1 MTDASPG
8 ALLALAEVAAREASA
23 LLLRL
28 RASARTEVGTK
39 SSATDMVSDADRASE
54 RLIVERLR
62 AARPHDAILGEEQGV
77 SAGTSGVRWVIDPL
91 DGTTN
96 YLYGLPCFVVSI
108 AAVLDG
114 AAEMDGEA
122 VAGVV
127 HDPVHG
133 ETFTAA
139 AGEGAFLNGRP
150 IAVSGH
156 ADLAT
161 ALVATG
167 FGYEA
172 ARRAQQAP
180 VVARVLPRVRDIRR
194 HGAAALDLC
203 NVACGRV
210 DAYYER
216 GLQAWDMAAGALIVR
231 EAGGLTAAIEGGP
244 ASWTGPAPGMGP
256 GSIVAAT
263 PALLEPLRRLVAEA
277 EQAGG

>member
-1 MTDASPG
+1 MPRVTDATPRE
-8 ALLALAEVAAREASA
+8 LLALAEATAREAGA
-23 LLLRL
+23 LLLRA
-28 RASARTEVGTK
+28 RAAGASGVETK

-62 AARPHDAILGEEQGV
+62 AARPDDAILGEEGGA
-77 SAGTSGVRWVIDPL
+77 SAGSSGVRWVIDPL

-96 YLYGLPCFVVSI
+96 YLYGLTHFAVSI
-108 AAVLDG
+108 AAEVQGDEEAG
-114 AAEMDGEA
+114 GEV

-127 HDPVHG
+127 YDPVQD
-133 ETFTAA
+133 EAFTASL
-139 AGEGAFLNGRP
+139 GGGAHVNGRP
-150 IAVSGH
+150 IAVSGK

-167 FGYEA
+167 FGYDAEVR
-172 ARRAQQAP
+172 ARQGP
-180 VVARVLPRVRDIRR
+180 VVARVLPLVRDIRR

-231 EAGGLTAAIEGGP
+231 EAGGLTSAIEGGP
-244 ASWTGPAPGMGP
+244 AVP
-256 GSIVAAT
+256 GSMVAAT
-263 PALLEPLRRLVAEA
+263 PALLEPLRVLVAE
-277 EQAGG
+277 EGGEGT

>member
-1 MTDASPG
+1 MTGPSRRE
-8 ALLALAEVAAREASA
+8 LLALAETTAREAGA
-23 LLLRL
+23 LLLRF
-28 RASARTEVGTK
+28 RAAGTSGVGTK

-62 AARPHDAILGEEQGV
+62 AARPDDAILGEEGGA
-77 SAGTSGVRWVIDPL
+77 SAGTSGVTWVIDPL

-96 YLYGLPCFVVSI
+96 YLYGLTHFAVSI
-108 AAVLDG
+108 GV
-114 AAEMDGEA
+114 EVDGEA

-127 HDPVHG
+127 YDPVHD
-133 ETFTAA
+133 EAFTASL
-139 AGEGAFLNGRP
+139 GGGAHLNGRA
-150 IAVSGH
+150 IAVSGK

-167 FGYEA
+167 FGYDAEVR
-172 ARRAQQAP
+172 ARQGP
-180 VVARVLPRVRDIRR
+180 VVARVLPLVRDIRR

-244 ASWTGPAPGMGP
+244 AVP
-256 GSIVAAT
+256 GSMVAAT

-277 EQAGG
+277 DGGTG

>member
-1 MTDASPG
+1 VIDTSPRE
-8 ALLALAEVAAREASA
+8 LLALAEATAREAGA

-28 RASARTEVGTK
+28 RATERTGVGTK

-62 AARPHDAILGEEQGV
+62 AVRPHDAILGEEGGA

-96 YLYGLPCFVVSI
+96 YLYGLSHFAVSI
-108 AAVLDG
+108 AA
-114 AAEMDGEA
+114 ERDGEA

-127 HDPVHG
+127 YDPVHD
-133 ETFTAA
+133 EMFAA
-139 AGEGAFLNGRP
+139 SLGGGADLNGRP
-150 IAVSGH
+150 IAVSGL

-172 ARRAQQAP
+172 AVRAQQGR
-180 VVARVLPRVRDIRR
+180 VIARVLPLVRDFRR

-210 DAYYER
+210 DAYFER
-216 GLQAWDMAAGALIVR
+216 GLQVWDMAAGALIVR
-231 EAGGLTAAIEGGP
+231 EAGGLTSAIEGGS
-244 ASWTGPAPGMGP
+244 AVP
-256 GSIVAAT
+256 GSMVAAT
-263 PALLEPLRRLVAEA
+263 PALLEPLRQVVAEA
-277 EQAGG
+277 EEAGA

>member
-1 MTDASPG
+1 MTDPSPRALLVLAEVTAREAG
-8 ALLALAEVAAREASA
+8 ALLLH
-23 LLLRL
+23 LRTT
-28 RASARTEVGTK
+28 ARTDVGTK

-54 RLIVERLR
+54 RLIVARLL
-62 AARPHDAILGEEQGV
+62 AARPHDAILGEEGGA
-77 SAGTSGVRWVIDPL
+77 SAGASGVRWVIDPL

-96 YLYGLPCFVVSI
+96 YLYGLTHFAVSI
-108 AAVLDG
+108 AAEV
-114 AAEMDGEA
+114 DGEA

-127 HDPVHG
+127 YDPVHD
-133 ETFTAA
+133 EAFTASL
-139 AGEGAFLNGRP
+139 GGGAHLNGRP
-150 IAVSGH
+150 IAVSGK

-172 ARRAQQAP
+172 AVRARQGP
-180 VVARVLPRVRDIRR
+180 VVARVLPMVRDIRR
-194 HGAAALDLC
+194 HGASALDLC

-231 EAGGLTAAIEGGP
+231 EAGGLTSAIESGP
-244 ASWTGPAPGMGP
+244 AVP
-256 GSIVAAT
+256 GSMVAAT

-277 EQAGG
+277 EGAGT

>member
-1 MTDASPG
+1 MPRVTDATPRE
-8 ALLALAEVAAREASA
+8 LLALAEATAREAGA
-23 LLLRL
+23 LLLRA
-28 RASARTEVGTK
+28 RAAGASGVETK

-62 AARPHDAILGEEQGV
+62 AARPDDAILGEEGGA
-77 SAGTSGVRWVIDPL
+77 SAGTSGVTWVIDPL

-96 YLYGLPCFVVSI
+96 YLYGLTHFAVSI
-108 AAVLDG
+108 AAEVQGDEEAG
-114 AAEMDGEA
+114 GEV

-127 HDPVHG
+127 YDPVQD
-133 ETFTAA
+133 EAFTASL
-139 AGEGAFLNGRP
+139 GGGAHVNGRP
-150 IAVSGH
+150 IAVSGK

-167 FGYEA
+167 FGYDAEVR
-172 ARRAQQAP
+172 ARQGP
-180 VVARVLPRVRDIRR
+180 VVARVLPLVRDIRR

-231 EAGGLTAAIEGGP
+231 EAGGLTSAIEGGP
-244 ASWTGPAPGMGP
+244 AVP
-256 GSIVAAT
+256 GSMVAAT
-263 PALLEPLRRLVAEA
+263 PALLEPLRVLVAE
-277 EQAGG
+277 EGGEGT